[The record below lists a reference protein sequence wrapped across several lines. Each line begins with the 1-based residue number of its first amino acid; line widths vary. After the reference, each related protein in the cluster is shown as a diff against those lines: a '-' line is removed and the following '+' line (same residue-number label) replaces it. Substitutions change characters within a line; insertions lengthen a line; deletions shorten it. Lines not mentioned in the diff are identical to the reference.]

1 MTLASAMMKKLKPNS
16 AARTIYFAGSISG
29 GRRDAALYRQII
41 ALLKQHGRVLTEHI
55 GNPRLSG
62 RGESGSDRAIHDRDQ
77 RWLRKA
83 DCLVAEVTTPSLG
96 VGYEIGKATEWG
108 KAVVCLFRP
117 DAHPRL
123 SAMVAGSPGVRL
135 VRYRTLA
142 ELERK
147 LPRAFRRLPK
157 LT

>member
-1 MTLASAMMKKLKPNS
+1 MT
-16 AARTIYFAGSISG
+16 AARGKQPAIYFAGSISG
-29 GRRDAALYRQII
+29 GRRDAALYRRII
-41 ALLKQHGRVLTEHI
+41 ALLKKHGRVLTEHI
-55 GNPRLSG
+55 GDPELSG
-62 RGESGSDRAIHDRDQ
+62 QGEAGSNRRIHDRDQ
-77 RWLRKA
+77 RWLRGA

-108 KAVVCLFRP
+108 KPVVCLFRP

-135 VRYRTLA
+135 VKYRTLA

-147 LPRAFRRLPK
+147 LAGVFARLRKP
-157 LT
+157 T

>member
-1 MTLASAMMKKLKPNS
+1 MKGDLTQW
-16 AARTIYFAGSISG
+16 TIYFAGSISG
-29 GRRDAALYRQII
+29 GRRDAALYRKII
-41 ALLKQHGRVLTEHI
+41 ALLKKHGRVLTEHI
-55 GNPRLSG
+55 GDPKLSG
-62 RGESGSDRAIHDRDQ
+62 RGESGSNRRIHDRDQ

-83 DCLVAEVTTPSLG
+83 DWVVAEVTTPSLG

-108 KAVVCLFRP
+108 KPVLCLFRP
-117 DAHPRL
+117 DDHPRL
-123 SAMVAGSPGVRL
+123 SAMVAGCPGVRL

-147 LPRAFRRLPK
+147 LAQAFSRRRK